1 MKRVSRPTRI
11 LCSPFVAGAGKLF
24 RHDDNIIVF
33 GSYKDNVEEGD
44 KSTFLGW
51 FQRGYK
57 PKNRHE
63 YFLPFLQSI
72 AHMVT
77 VNCSYISGFRKKFNE
92 HDDVIKPAF
101 VIGSY
106 PVGNKTWFHQLVD
119 PETSLNSGHMDA
131 CFYYIRQ
138 LAKFGKV

>member
-1 MKRVSRPTRI
+1 MKRVSRPARI

-119 PETSLNSGHMDA
+119 PETSLNSG
-131 CFYYIRQ
+131 
-138 LAKFGKV
+138 VW